1 MNQPVEWKPYALTSA
16 FTREE
21 KERRGEGRERR
32 EGLQITSY
40 IRPRKWGGI
49 LLKKYKIWLCRK

>member
-32 EGLQITSY
+32 EEKGRITDNFIY
-40 IRPRKWGGI
+40 KT
-49 LLKKYKIWLCRK
+49 KKMGRNTVKEI